1 MSSIFSRII
10 NKEIPA
16 YVIAENDEFLAFLDI
31 TPIAIGHCL
40 VIPKTEVDYIFDLE
54 DQAYQNLFLF
64 AKQVA
69 RKLKH
74 AIPCRK
80 IGVAVVGLEVPHA
93 HIHLVPMNT
102 IGDLNF
108 SGERLKLTSLEFEE
122 IQQRIIQS

>member
-69 RKLKH
+69 RKLKQ

>member
-1 MSSIFSRII
+1 MSSIFTRII
-10 NKEIPA
+10 KKAIPA

-69 RKLKH
+69 RKLKQ

-80 IGVAVVGLEVPHA
+80 IGVAVVGLELSLI
-93 HIHLVPMNT
+93 HISEPT
-102 IGDLNF
+102 
-108 SGERLKLTSLEFEE
+108 
-122 IQQRIIQS
+122 

>member
-69 RKLKH
+69 SQLKQ

-108 SGERLKLTSLEFEE
+108 SGERLQLTSIEFEE

>member
-1 MSSIFSRII
+1 MSSIFTRII
-10 NKEIPA
+10 KKEITA
-16 YVIAENDEFLAFLDI
+16 YIIAENDHFLAFLDI

-40 VIPKTEVDYIFDLE
+40 VIPKTEVDYIFDID
-54 DQAYQNLFLF
+54 DQTYQNLFLF

-69 RKLKH
+69 NQLKK
-74 AIPCRK
+74 AIPCKK
-80 IGVAVVGLEVPHA
+80 IGIAVVGLEVPHA

-108 SGERLKLTSLEFEE
+108 SGARLQLTSSEFEE

>member
-40 VIPKTEVDYIFDLE
+40 VIPKTEVDYIFDME

-69 RKLKH
+69 GQLKQ

-108 SGERLKLTSLEFEE
+108 SGERLQLTSIEFEE

>member
-10 NKEIPA
+10 KKEIPA

-69 RKLKH
+69 RKLKQ

>member
-1 MSSIFSRII
+1 MSSIFTRII
-10 NKEIPA
+10 KKAIPA

-40 VIPKTEVDYIFDLE
+40 VIPKTEVDYIFDID
-54 DQAYQNLFLF
+54 DQTYQNLFLF

-69 RKLKH
+69 NQLKK
-74 AIPCRK
+74 AIPCKK
-80 IGVAVVGLEVPHA
+80 IGIAVVGLEVPHA

-108 SGERLKLTSLEFEE
+108 SGARLQLTSSEFEE

>member
-16 YVIAENDEFLAFLDI
+16 YVIAENDHFLAFLDI

-40 VIPKTEVDYIFDLE
+40 VIPKNEVDYIFDINDE
-54 DQAYQNLFLF
+54 EYQNLFLF

-69 RKLKH
+69 HQLKK
-74 AIPCRK
+74 AIPCKK

-108 SGERLKLTSLEFEE
+108 SGARLQLTSSEFEE

>member
-1 MSSIFSRII
+1 MSSIFTRII
-10 NKEIPA
+10 KKEIPA
-16 YVIAENDEFLAFLDI
+16 YIIAENDHFLAFLDI

-40 VIPKTEVDYIFDLE
+40 VIPKTEVDYIFDID
-54 DQAYQNLFLF
+54 DQTYQNLFLF

-69 RKLKH
+69 NQLKK
-74 AIPCRK
+74 AIPCKK
-80 IGVAVVGLEVPHA
+80 IGIAVVGLEVPHA

-108 SGERLKLTSLEFEE
+108 SGARLQLTSSEFEE

>member
-40 VIPKTEVDYIFDLE
+40 VIPKTEVDYIFDID
-54 DQAYQNLFLF
+54 DQAYQKLFLF

-69 RKLKH
+69 QQLKL

-80 IGVAVVGLEVPHA
+80 IGVAVIGLEVPHA

-102 IGDLNF
+102 VSDLNF
-108 SGERLKLTSLEFEE
+108 SGARLQLTSAEFEE
-122 IQQRIIQS
+122 VQNRIIQS

>member
-16 YVIAENDEFLAFLDI
+16 YVIAENEEFLAFLDI

-40 VIPKTEVDYIFDLE
+40 VIPKIEVDYIFDIDDE
-54 DQAYQNLFLF
+54 TYQKLFLF

-69 RKLKH
+69 QQLKQT
-74 AIPCRK
+74 IPCKK

-108 SGERLKLTSLEFEE
+108 SGARLQLTSLEFEE